1 MLCSDCN
8 KNNAEIFINKIE
20 NGVSSMEGLC
30 RECAQ
35 KRGIE
40 IPSGKAYRKVF
51 ETWDIYDYHWY
62 ESKSEAIK
70 NFETKR
76 FKYGPDTLE
85 EAINAWK
92 KYYYRK

>member
-20 NGVSSMEGLC
+20 NGESSMEGLC

-40 IPSGKAYRKVF
+40 IPNMPPVNDKQTIK
-51 ETWDIYDYHWY
+51 ILIIMLMYHQ
-62 ESKSEAIK
+62 
-70 NFETKR
+70 
-76 FKYGPDTLE
+76 
-85 EAINAWK
+85 
-92 KYYYRK
+92 

>member
-40 IPSGKAYRKVF
+40 IPNVPPVNNNQGDQKNSQSNNKNNKQNANKPNINIKSFLSVF
-51 ETWDIYDYHWY
+51 IILPPIALIY
-62 ESKSEAIK
+62 
-70 NFETKR
+70 NFII
-76 FKYGPDTLE
+76 F
-85 EAINAWK
+85 I
-92 KYYYRK
+92 